1 MRIAIA
7 TCADLPQLDEDGPG
21 LVHSLSRRDVLATP
35 VVWDDPAVSW
45 DAFDAVV
52 LRSTWDYPAKWREF
66 EAWLDRTA
74 QRTRLINPIAVVRW
88 NLDKRYLRTLS
99 RAGVPIVPT
108 QWVETGPAF
117 ELDPSWVLGEVVVK
131 PAISAGSKDTGRF
144 SGSDGESIRALAGH
158 IVASGR
164 VAMIQ
169 PYLRGV
175 DRHGETAMIFLGGVY
190 SHAIRK
196 GPLLRLGAGLEKG
209 LFRLEA
215 IEPREPSTDE
225 QTLADR
231 VFDALPCPRSALA
244 YARIDVVRGDDGRA
258 RVIEVELIEPS
269 LFLQHGKGATDR
281 FADVLEAMLKQP
293 S

>member
-7 TCADLPQLDEDGPG
+7 TCADLPLLDEDGPG
-21 LVHSLSRRDVLATP
+21 LLQALSRRGVHATP
-35 VVWDDPAVSW
+35 AVWDDPSVPW

-52 LRSTWDYPAKWREF
+52 LRSTWNYPARWNEF
-66 EAWLDRTA
+66 QTWLDRTA
-74 QRTRLINPIAVVRW
+74 ERTRLINPIAVVRW
-88 NLDKRYLRTLS
+88 NLDKRYLREISL
-99 RAGVPIVPT
+99 AGVPIVPT
-108 QWVETGPAF
+108 QWVETDRSLEIDA
-117 ELDPSWVLGEVVVK
+117 SWSVGDVVVK

-144 SGSDGESIRALAGH
+144 NGHDGNAIGSLVQH

-164 VAMIQ
+164 AAMIQ

-196 GPLLRLGAGLEKG
+196 GPLLRVGAGLEQG

-215 IEPREPSTDE
+215 VEPREPTPDE
-225 QTLADR
+225 RSLADR
-231 VFDALPCPRSALA
+231 VFDALPCPRNALA
-244 YARIDVVRGDDGRA
+244 YARIDVVRGDDGQA

-269 LFLQHGKGATDR
+269 LFLQHAHGATDR
-281 FADVLEAMLKQP
+281 FADVLEEMLK
-293 S
+293 SAS